1 MINDLFF
8 YNITN
13 IPPIT
18 LLFIYVR
25 FDDIKIWINIY
36 RMPPLVIGRNNI
48 TIGGKIIETSKS
60 IGLTPKVEAIPA
72 LMTEER
78 MYPPVR
84 DINSTNHSIT
94 GQAYGNGFYVS
105 SFSSSHSSFPPFRC
119 FNTSDSTGGHWSN
132 TYIQPNGTFSS
143 SLTDNIVSGYNGDW
157 LKIKFPVA
165 INLTRYA
172 FLQRFG
178 NDGLKSRAPQNFKI
192 YGSNDEINW
201 IELTHGTNPIYVSGL
216 YETTIST
223 SGTYNSFG
231 LVVNKLLGNSSGAN
245 VLNFDEWFI
254 YGMEKLDPNNYS
266 IVPFHEP
273 INDDYKYIPFVN
285 TGANQTSYTITF
297 SEDTEC
303 DILVVGGGGAGG
315 TNAGGGGGAG
325 GLVYGSGLILNG
337 TYNIEVGKGALQ
349 TANPDNGV
357 NSTINIGG
365 VSIIGAGGGGGVDGV
380 NNGHNGGSG
389 GGGASNS
396 QDNIDRNGGVS
407 IQVTSYTGTHN
418 SVSYTF
424 TGFGNNGGR
433 GRNNE
438 SGGWDRAGGGGGGAG
453 AVGNTSGD
461 YISDTN
467 QATRISHG
475 GDGGEGKQYNITGT
489 NTFYA
494 GGGGGGIHNNTNTG
508 SPGSGGSGIGGTG
521 GNPYNNGGN
530 GTANTGSG
538 GGAGGGGGNIGG
550 NGGSGIVIIRY
561 KIIKIP
567 FDAQWTY
574 NSTNPS
580 VYHLGNVGIG
590 TINPTSALDVLGSVI
605 VNGGISTNSYI
616 ASTKTFKIEH
626 PLNINKWLYHGC
638 IEAPRFDNIYR
649 GKKMVING
657 SCEVDIDSECN
668 TTGGMTTGT
677 FMALNNNFSLHLQ
690 NKNSFDGVKG
700 EIIDGKIIISCE
712 NIADEIEVEWLVI
725 GERHDDG
732 IVRNKL
738 TNGEGMLICEH
749 ELTF

>member
-72 LMTEER
+72 LMTIER

-285 TGANQTSYTITF
+285 TGANQTSYNIHF
-297 SEDTEC
+297 SENTQC
-303 DILVVGGGGAGG
+303 DILVVGGGGGSGFSIA
-315 TNAGGGGGAG
+315 GGGGAG
-325 GLVYGSGLILNG
+325 GLIFNQNIILNG
-337 TYNIEVGKGALQ
+337 TYNINVGR
-349 TANPDNGV
+349 
-357 NSTINIGG
+357 GG
-365 VSIIGAGGGGGVDGV
+365 VRAPTQGNTVGENGKNTTFTGGNTVITYDADGGGGTAGQSYSY
-380 NNGHNGGSG
+380 NNTSYVVGSGGSG
-389 GGGASNS
+389 GGGVRHAES
-396 QDNIDRNGGVS
+396 GG
-407 IQVTSYTGTHN
+407 TG
-418 SVSYTF
+418 VV
-424 TGFGNNGGR
+424 GEGNNGGV
-433 GRNNE
+433 
-438 SGGWDRAGGGGGGAG
+438 GGYNAPIWGGGGGGGAG
-453 AVGNTSGD
+453 
-461 YISDTN
+461 TN
-467 QATRISHG
+467 G
-475 GDGGEGKQYNITGT
+475 GDITGSSGGIGGQGRNLST
-489 NTFYA
+489 TFGTSVGVGGWFS
-494 GGGGGGIHNNTNTG
+494 GGGGGGT
-508 SPGSGGSGIGGTG
+508 
-521 GNPYNNGGN
+521 NGGEAGVGGQGGGGKGARSGSYGATAGTN
-530 GTANTGSG
+530 GT
-538 GGAGGGGGNIGG
+538 GGGGGGG
-550 NGGSGIVIIRY
+550 EGGGSAGGSGIVIIRY

-567 FDAQWTY
+567 FVSQWTY
-574 NSTNPS
+574 NPS
-580 VYHLGNVGIG
+580 NINVYHLGNVGIG
-590 TINPTSALDVLGSVI
+590 TINPTSTLDVLGSVV
-605 VNGGISTNSYI
+605 VNGSISTNSYI
-616 ASTKTFKIEH
+616 ANTKTFKIEH

-657 SCEVDIDSECN
+657 TCEVDIDSECN
-668 TTGGMTTGT
+668 TTGGMTVGT

-712 NIADEIEVEWLVI
+712 NIAEEIEVEWLVI
-725 GERHDDG
+725 GERHDEG

-738 TNGEGMLICEH
+738 TNNEGMLICEH
-749 ELTF
+749 EY

>member
-1 MINDLFF
+1 
-8 YNITN
+8 
-13 IPPIT
+13 
-18 LLFIYVR
+18 
-25 FDDIKIWINIY
+25 
-36 RMPPLVIGRNNI
+36 MPPLVISRDNI
-48 TIGGKIIETSKS
+48 TIGGKILETSKT
-60 IGLTPKVEAIPA
+60 IGLTPKVDAIPA

-78 MYPPVR
+78 MYPPLRNVS
-84 DINSTNHSIT
+84 STNHSIT
-94 GQAYGNGFYVS
+94 GQAYGNGLYVIDES
-105 SFSSSHSSFPPFRC
+105 TTFGAYHPYNC
-119 FNTSDSTGGHWSN
+119 FNTSDAIGGHWEQSN
-132 TYIQPNGTFSS
+132 RYIQPNGTFRS
-143 SLTDNIVSGYNGDW
+143 SLTDNIVHGYTGDW

-165 INLTRYA
+165 INLTRYS
-172 FLQRFG
+172 FRQRTG
-178 NDGLKSRAPQNFKI
+178 STGLLSRAPQDFKI

-201 IELTHGTNPIYVSGL
+201 IEITHETNAVYVSNS

-223 SGTYNSFG
+223 LGTYNSFG
-231 LVVNKLLGNSSGAN
+231 LVVNKLVGNNSGAH

-254 YGMEKLDPNNYS
+254 YGMEQIDPNNYS

-285 TGANQTSYTITF
+285 TGANQTPYNIHF
-297 SEDTEC
+297 SENTEC
-303 DILVVGGGGAGG
+303 DILIVGGGGAGG

-325 GLVYGSGLILNG
+325 GLVYGTGLILNG
-337 TYNIEVGKGALQ
+337 TYNIVVGKGALQ
-349 TANPDNGV
+349 TDNPDNGE

-365 VSIIGAGGGGGVDGV
+365 VNIIGAGGGGGGDGV
-380 NNGHNGGSG
+380 SSGHNGGSG

-407 IQVTSYTGTHN
+407 TQVTSYTGTHN

-461 YISDTN
+461 YTSDTN

-475 GDGGEGKQYNITGT
+475 GDGGAGRQYNITGT
-489 NTFYA
+489 NIFYA
-494 GGGGGGIHNNTNTG
+494 GGGGGGIHNNQQNG

-567 FDAQWTY
+567 FESQWTY
-574 NSTNPS
+574 NPS
-580 VYHLGNVGIG
+580 NLNVYHLGNVGIG
-590 TINPTSALDVLGSVI
+590 TINPTSALDVLGSVV
-605 VNGGISTNSYI
+605 VNGSISTNSYI

-649 GKKMVING
+649 GKKMLING
-657 SCEVDIDSECN
+657 TCEVDIDSECN
-668 TTGGMTTGT
+668 NTGGMTAGT

-712 NIADEIEVEWLVI
+712 NIAEEIEVEWLVI
-725 GERHDDG
+725 GERHDEG
-732 IVRNKL
+732 IVRNNL
-738 TNGEGMLICEH
+738 TNSEGMLICEH
-749 ELTF
+749 EVN